1 MMNRSRKHAR
11 CRAAWTFG
19 GEGGWKIVAKERCV
33 QHVRTGPKP
42 RQMLAFGCACMASE
56 GPSLGPISASL
67 KYRRDAW
74 TEIHSLLVCS

>member
-1 MMNRSRKHAR
+1 
-11 CRAAWTFG
+11 
-19 GEGGWKIVAKERCV
+19 V